1 MNVQLPQIDFA
12 SHPAYGSHFGKP
24 NPALRLRAVG
34 RMAPALGVF
43 MLWELR
49 SVLVRALG
57 RLKRKPAAPGFAE
70 EFARNGTVAAR
81 IGPNVRAR
89 IADGLAPHLADLRKR
104 LANLRPEEASY
115 GDAQLSLRPE
125 NAGPVFDAVGD
136 MLEEQGVFDLVRC
149 YIPGA
154 LGRIKRITLQWNR
167 AGETHWRNRFADL
180 PGLSSTADYLH
191 VDTGGGIIKAI
202 YYVSDEVRPENGAFS
217 YVLGSNRRAT
227 SAFDRIVRSAA
238 DHSGMSRTDAESRR
252 LFNALPRFL
261 QRKADFGFDVVDD
274 AAEPLKARE
283 RVVTTEAGHLVV
295 FDNFGAHRGG
305 MVRAGERII
314 LQITLW

>member
-24 NPALRLRAVG
+24 KPALRLRAIG

-43 MLWELR
+43 VLWELR
-49 SVLVRALG
+49 SALVRSLG
-57 RLKRKPAAPGFAE
+57 KLKRKPSAPAFAD

-81 IGPNVRAR
+81 IGANVRAR
-89 IADGLAPHLADLRKR
+89 IAESLAPHIDALGARLR
-104 LANLRPEEASY
+104 AVRPEDASY
-115 GDAQLSLRPE
+115 EDAQLSLRPE
-125 NAGPVFDAVGD
+125 TAGPVFEAVGD

-167 AGETHWRNRFADL
+167 AGETHWQNRFADL
-180 PGLSSTADYLH
+180 PGLQSRADYLH

-202 YYVSDEVRPENGAFS
+202 YYVSDDVQADNGAFS
-217 YVLGSNRRAT
+217 YVVGSNRRPT
-227 SAFDRIVRSAA
+227 SALDRIVRSAA
-238 DHSGMSRTDAESRR
+238 DHSGMSRTDPESRR

-261 QRKADFGFDVVDD
+261 QRKADFGFDIVDD
-274 AAEPLKARE
+274 SAEPLKARE
-283 RVVTTEAGHLVV
+283 RIATTEAGHLVV

-314 LQITLW
+314 LQIILW